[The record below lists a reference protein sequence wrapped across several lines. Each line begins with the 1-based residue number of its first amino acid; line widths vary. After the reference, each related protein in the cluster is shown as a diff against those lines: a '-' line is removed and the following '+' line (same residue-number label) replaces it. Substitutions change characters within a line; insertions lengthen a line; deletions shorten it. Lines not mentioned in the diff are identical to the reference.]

1 MKSQSQRVPI
11 ISLLEKNY
19 ELLENRGEPDFTTDV
34 KSSLADLTP
43 AATNFSPRNSV
54 KIADKFDMKSTN
66 DDMSPESLVNEG
78 GALSPSENGLGET
91 YDQHF
96 TIVSER
102 DIDREEGLD
111 TATLADLNPLDG
123 KPESQARDQHDDSQ
137 QTLIFYPFPSTSD
150 QK

>member
-11 ISLLEKNY
+11 ISPLEKNY

-43 AATNFSPRNSV
+43 VATDFSPRNSV
-54 KIADKFDMKSTN
+54 KFDMKSTN
-66 DDMSPESLVNEG
+66 DDLSPESLVNEG

-111 TATLADLNPLDG
+111 AATLADLNPLDG
-123 KPESQARDQHDDSQ
+123 KPEIQARDQHDDSQ